1 MFLWFCI
8 VLCIS
13 EHSFK
18 EAIHN
23 QKYVSSYF
31 IVINVYVKF
40 VLTQTTTVIKL
51 RIATDLFLL
60 QIRN

>member
-13 EHSFK
+13 EHSFT
-18 EAIHN
+18 EAINN

-31 IVINVYVKF
+31 IVINAYVKF

-51 RIATDLFLL
+51 RIATGLFLL